1 MTIPVHDKRSRIVVY
16 PFYNGNTR
24 ISRGLWTIRTSYDLQ
39 ANVSRLNR
47 FILPCNYTFLSRILV
62 ADVETF
68 SKHRTYVTC
77 AFCRPETEKIIS
89 NSIHRQ
95 HRRYPMSTAMV
106 LHPRFVHFVH
116 LGALV
121 KAADRLRGYW
131 YSFSSL
137 LSTSNKRFGKQAMS
151 VTRICEEKI

>member
-24 ISRGLWTIRTSYDLQ
+24 ISRRLWTIRTLYDLQ

-68 SKHRTYVTC
+68 LKHRTYVYMCFLPTRNQEDNLELDTPTASSLSNVHGNGLTSALC
-77 AFCRPETEKIIS
+77 TFCTSWCGCECSRSCTW
-89 NSIHRQ
+89 
-95 HRRYPMSTAMV
+95 V
-106 LHPRFVHFVH
+106 LIQLFI
-116 LGALV
+116 LV
-121 KAADRLRGYW
+121 KY
-131 YSFSSL
+131 
-137 LSTSNKRFGKQAMS
+137 K
-151 VTRICEEKI
+151 